1 MGNESQLPVDEIV
14 GFLNSYHNET
24 LIKLKTKYPEYREIF
39 EIGIR
44 AGEEKRDKRE
54 LEVRTELCVEG
65 LKAIVLS
72 CEKYIPKI
80 RKKIRT
86 SNRLSFTAQIIILI
100 SSGSIILLLKED
112 YGKLTGYIGASLA
125 LIGSIISLIAQNR
138 LSNLKPNSDDLIKT
152 LEKLVSNKL
161 EAQRILQELKISI
174 NFQNSPET
182 IKSIIIAGNDLS
194 FKTQKLL
201 DLI

>member
-24 LIKLKTKYPEYREIF
+24 LIKLKTKYPEYSEIF

-44 AGEEKRDKRE
+44 AGEEIRDKNE
-54 LEVRTELCVEG
+54 LEVRTELCIEG

-72 CEKYIPKI
+72 CEEYIPKI

-100 SSGSIILLLKED
+100 SSGSIILLLKEN
-112 YGKLTGYIGASLA
+112 YGKLMGYIGASLA

-138 LSNLKPNSDDLIKT
+138 LSNLRPNSDDLVKT

-174 NFQNSPET
+174 KFQNSFET
-182 IKSIIIAGNDLS
+182 IKSFIIAGNDLS